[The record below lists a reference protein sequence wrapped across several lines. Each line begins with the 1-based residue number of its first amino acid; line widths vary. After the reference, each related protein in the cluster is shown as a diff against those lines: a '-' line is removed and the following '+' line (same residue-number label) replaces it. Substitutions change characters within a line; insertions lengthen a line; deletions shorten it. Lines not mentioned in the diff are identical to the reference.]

1 MTTVDEPLG
10 RRADSRCHAFGDD
23 ALGDLDAVG
32 LVEALRS
39 GAVSAPELVEAAIAR
54 TEAVNP
60 TLNGL
65 AYEAFDRAR
74 KRANAPRGYGGF
86 FDGVPTYIKDNVA
99 VAGMPTMQGTDAWEP
114 WPIRADGAFA
124 RVFLATGLVPLGKT
138 QMSEFGFS
146 GSAEH
151 PRIGP
156 VRNPWNPDYTAGAS
170 SSGAAAFVAAGV
182 VPIAHAN
189 DGGGSIRIPAAV
201 NGLVGLK
208 PTRGRL
214 PLDEQA
220 ARMPLHLVANGVL
233 SRSVRDTA
241 AFLREAERVYRNPKL
256 PPIGDVTR
264 AGKQRLNIAVC
275 TKSVLREASPE
286 VRELTLK
293 SAALL
298 EELGHKVTEI
308 DNPVP
313 AQFKDDF
320 LLYWQFL
327 AFAIVRGG
335 RRMIAPSFD
344 RTKLDNLTLGLERNA
359 ARNLYRLPVA
369 IARLSASRRITARLS
384 ATYDAVLMPTLA
396 DDTPRIGHLDPM
408 ASYEQVMERL
418 LDWVAFTPLQNATGD
433 PAISLPLAE
442 SAAGM
447 PVGMMLSTVRGQEA
461 RLLELAYELE
471 AARPWPLDQRM
482 TSRARR
488 NQRGSEPRVIRVRL
502 NSRRCSPVRLAIS
515 RRSADAHTGVGAL
528 EQFLALAGQL
538 GGQRAARRH
547 RSRPRHQAALFESP
561 QHHVHRLRRDVRV
574 ARQLGVR
581 TIGEAGQYP
590 HADVLRE
597 GQSEWLQHGRGHL
610 GPQRV
615 CHPVQQI
622 PERLLLEEL
631 THINYLDIYQP
642 S

>member
-1 MTTVDEPLG
+1 MT
-10 RRADSRCHAFGDD
+10 RISAFGDD
-23 ALGDLDAVG
+23 ALGDHDAVG

-39 GAVSAPELVEAAIAR
+39 GKVSPAELVEAAIAR
-54 TEAVNP
+54 TEKVNP

-74 KRANAPRGYGGF
+74 ERANARGSYGGY
-86 FDGVPTYIKDNVA
+86 FDGVPTFVKDNVA
-99 VAGMPTMQGTDAWEP
+99 VAGMPTMQGTDAWSPRPE
-114 WPIRADGAFA
+114 RRDGDFA
-124 RVFLATGLVPLGKT
+124 RVFLSTGLVPLGKT

-156 VRNPWNPDYTAGAS
+156 VRNPWNPERTAGAS
-170 SSGAAAFVAAGV
+170 SSGAGAFVAAGV

-241 AFLREAERVYRNPKL
+241 AFLREAERAYRNPKL
-256 PPIGDVTR
+256 PAIGDVTHP
-264 AGKQRLNIAVC
+264 GKQRLRIAVC
-275 TKSVLREASPE
+275 TKSILRDASPE

-313 AQFKDDF
+313 ARFKDDF

-335 RRMIAPSFD
+335 RRMIGPSFD
-344 RTKLDNLTLGLERNA
+344 RTKLDNLTLGLDARA
-359 ARNLYRLPVA
+359 ARNLYKVPVA
-369 IARLSASRRITARLS
+369 IARLAATSRITARLS
-384 ATYDAVLMPTLA
+384 LTYDAVLMPTLA
-396 DDTPRIGHLDPM
+396 DETPRIGHLDPM
-408 ASYEQVMERL
+408 APYDQVMDRL
-418 LDWVAFTPLQNATGD
+418 LDWVLFTPLQNATGD

-442 SAAGM
+442 SASGM
-447 PVGMMLSTVRGQEA
+447 PVGMMFSAVRGQER

-471 AARPWPLDQRM
+471 ETRPWPR
-482 TSRARR
+482 
-488 NQRGSEPRVIRVRL
+488 I
-502 NSRRCSPVRLAIS
+502 
-515 RRSADAHTGVGAL
+515 DA
-528 EQFLALAGQL
+528 
-538 GGQRAARRH
+538 
-547 RSRPRHQAALFESP
+547 
-561 QHHVHRLRRDVRV
+561 
-574 ARQLGVR
+574 
-581 TIGEAGQYP
+581 
-590 HADVLRE
+590 
-597 GQSEWLQHGRGHL
+597 
-610 GPQRV
+610 
-615 CHPVQQI
+615 
-622 PERLLLEEL
+622 
-631 THINYLDIYQP
+631 
-642 S
+642 